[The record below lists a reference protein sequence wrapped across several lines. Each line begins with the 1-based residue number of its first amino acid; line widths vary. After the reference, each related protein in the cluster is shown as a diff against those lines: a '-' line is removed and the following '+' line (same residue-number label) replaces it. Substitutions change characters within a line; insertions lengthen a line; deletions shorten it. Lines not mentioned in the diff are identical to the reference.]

1 MHETRFSEDYSN
13 MSQEKLIYLLQQKD
27 TQLENMLD
35 DIIYL
40 YRDLTRYRDEFLSK
54 NTSITQDLKEE
65 ELVEGSLSIN
75 PEDSDYVLYVR
86 DEFFNKVNDK
96 EHFYTDY
103 GLTIT
108 NDTECIIDMKKFER
122 IQRKKTQEIREQL
135 RRDEEIYKNNL
146 QRIKKETSK

>member
-13 MSQEKLIYLLQQKD
+13 MSQDKLIYLLQQKD

-135 RRDEEIYKNNL
+135 RRNEEIYKNNL